1 MENQE
6 QELIDNSTVDVKGQ
20 TIIFPAEWCF
30 KFDDGEPQVFAAAN
44 EKIDGQ
50 EPAIKL
56 VLSNTE
62 EAKVTFTQDGKT
74 FTIFCR
80 TLTELGQELINKNN
94 PIEDDRS

>member
-1 MENQE
+1 
-6 QELIDNSTVDVKGQ
+6 
-20 TIIFPAEWCF
+20 
-30 KFDDGEPQVFAAAN
+30 
-44 EKIDGQ
+44 
-50 EPAIKL
+50 

-80 TLTELGQELINKNN
+80 TLTELGQQLINKNN

>member
-6 QELIDNSTVDVKGQ
+6 QELIDNSTVEVNGQ

-62 EAKVTFTQDGKT
+62 EAKVTFRQDEKT

-80 TLTELGQELINKNN
+80 TLTEEGQELINKNN
-94 PIEDDRS
+94 QPKDDRS